1 MYDDEKI
8 KRIVKKVCA
17 GAKVDVNIHVNGSRA
32 EGYSFI
38 VTGMLCSWVVDA
50 LIKDINNACPDERP
64 LGPWRIQAGSSQ
76 LPCPGVK
83 PEQTNDCM
91 ELRLMWADYDK
102 TAIFKN

>member
-17 GAKVDVNIHVNGSRA
+17 EAKVDVNIHVNGSRA

-38 VTGMLCSWVVDA
+38 VTDMLTSWVVDA
-50 LIKDINNACPDERP
+50 LIRDINKAYPDERP
-64 LGPWRIQAGSSQ
+64 LGTWRMQVGRDQ

-83 PEQTNDCM
+83 DGQEDDSM
-91 ELRLMWADYDK
+91 ELRLMWADYEK
-102 TAIFKN
+102 LL